1 MRLSPRLLIV
11 GLVGGATLLAG
22 TLAAESAENVHA
34 DTPPSVVETY
44 DHPGASVIFANRG
57 IVVGRGDGHIELAD
71 CPSDTSTDQDYIL
84 VKGRSATGLVKACFR
99 VTGASGR
106 LSMELPKVFY
116 IEADRN
122 HRVNAT
128 LNTKGAIENV
138 DIPKGDGKSVGEGT
152 GPANGPSTL
161 LELTALP

>member
-1 MRLSPRLLIV
+1 
-11 GLVGGATLLAG
+11 
-22 TLAAESAENVHA
+22 
-34 DTPPSVVETY
+34 
-44 DHPGASVIFANRG
+44 
-57 IVVGRGDGHIELAD
+57 
-71 CPSDTSTDQDYIL
+71 
-84 VKGRSATGLVKACFR
+84 
-99 VTGASGR
+99 
-106 LSMELPKVFY
+106 MELPKVFY